1 VLDSGTVIAEGMPA
15 EVARHPAVL
24 EAYLG
29 KSALPLPSPSP
40 APSPSPSEAPS

>member
-1 VLDSGTVIAEGMPA
+1 VLDSGTVIGEGMPA
-15 EVARHPAVL
+15 EVARQPAVL

-40 APSPSPSEAPS
+40 APSPSEAPS